1 MVFIGIFLSRKGM
14 SIEIFTT
21 NVMFGP
27 LAYLFLALSGIIAI
41 KILQIAENPSY
52 DGRVSI
58 HQAKFL
64 LGIIYL
70 IGFILTITNVIINS
84 TIYYLNILVIAFVV
98 PLGILWVA
106 LGYYA
111 FKIKKNS
118 ELIKMMV
125 TSLIFSLGILYGAL
139 LHSILIP
146 LFVYFFFLTVSF
158 LQLSRELVK
167 DLPNRDQP
175 EGVVIIKRGDD
186 MYNSLKSSLILQF
199 LAITFFIL
207 PVFTNIA
214 YPLLYLFL
222 MVVGVIITGLASILT
237 LKSLFER
244 KLFNNIGLIL
254 KIGILIE
261 LITFILIGS

>member
-1 MVFIGIFLSRKGM
+1 MVFIGLFLSRKGI

-41 KILQIAENPSY
+41 KILQITDKSSY
-52 DGRVSI
+52 VSQVSLN
-58 HQAKFL
+58 QARIIF
-64 LGIIYL
+64 GITFL
-70 IGFILTITNVIINS
+70 IGFILTISNVIINS
-84 TIYYLNILVIAFVV
+84 NIYYFNFLIIVFVIS
-98 PLGILWVA
+98 LGILWVF
-106 LGYYA
+106 LSYYA
-111 FKIKKNS
+111 FKIKKNR
-118 ELIKMMV
+118 ELVKMIIK
-125 TSLIFSLGILYGAL
+125 SLIFSLGILYGAL

-146 LFVYFFFLTVSF
+146 IFVYFFFLTASF

-167 DLPNRDQP
+167 DLPKRGKP
-175 EGVVIIKRGDD
+175 EEVIILKKGDD
-186 MYNSLKSSLILQF
+186 IYNSLKSSLILQF

-214 YPLLYLFL
+214 YPILYLFL
-222 MVVGVIITGLASILT
+222 MIVGVVIIGIASTLS

-244 KLFNNIGLIL
+244 KFFYAIGVIL

-261 LITFILIGS
+261 LLAFILISS